1 MADSYIDFGV
11 DVGGEVVALTQ
22 TDGIFDNLTL
32 NYSSTD
38 HLGVIIT
45 NGTTLIQTVLTS
57 EQFTVDTTGSLKITL
72 DFDEIDEYSVLAAT
86 DMVRITRTTPTSEL
100 ERTFTDGSVLKA
112 SDLNTQHKQ
121 LLYGIQ
127 ERGPG
132 QITLD
137 TDGKLDAAAGLVGGV
152 ATQIKNVALPVNDDE
167 VVTKAYVDNLQIYGT
182 AFGATDPQYWAF
194 TTGDDEVGSDR
205 VYTLAS
211 PVPSSEVD
219 NMYLVEIG
227 GVIQSPA
234 TYVVSVSGENYTLT
248 LVGGADPA
256 IPDGVAI
263 AVRNFGASR
272 NVVSQPYV
280 NALDTTVALQ
290 VRRKSATT
298 SAELQEWQNEGGTP
312 MAAIDFDGTLYLGK
326 RGTTAWGAGSNI
338 KISSGWDEGVF
349 DANGIEIE
357 LGDHSNPG
365 DTAGLRLGRSGES
378 TAQFSR
384 LLMSAKSGVIPSSA
398 MIKANVLGDAVF
410 RVSWDGDIITDGSL
424 DVDRI
429 TVTRGSGATQGI
441 RSDEPS
447 DVGGIVFP
455 SSGPVVS
462 GGDGKYLQAQ
472 IDKVLVVGDLETS
485 AGDLTVDGDITAE
498 KGNFSKEVTVALG
511 NGAGIISNNETTNPG
526 RFYHST
532 DGPAMGFTVGGAGPT
547 GGTHPRFIVDSDRFR
562 FHDGYLQVEGHL
574 SVNKTT
580 APEAP
585 LDIAHDGSVPS
596 IGGLVLSTPTYKEYH
611 YKWDKGDIATLD
623 KLTTT
628 LTCPSYFSAEII
640 FTQHQTNSGQNNLY
654 FKAFWNNSHWNHY
667 LDILSGSVT
676 NETGSQGASNDLPSW
691 TGEIAGIG
699 ATGAMTTKLS
709 LSHDPDTAQTGDIA
723 PYNSGK
729 LVIEEDYTASGSYS
743 FSTLQVR
750 VYSGELV
757 TPTHVRTDT

>member
-167 VVTKAYVDNLQIYGT
+167 VVTKEYVDNLQIYGT

-219 NMYLVEIG
+219 NMYLVEVG

-290 VRRKSATT
+290 VRRKSETT
-298 SAELQEWQNEGGTP
+298 SANLQEWQDEGGSYLSR
-312 MAAIDFDGTLYLGK
+312 INSDG
-326 RGTTAWGAGSNI
+326 
-338 KISSGWDEGVF
+338 E
-349 DANGIEIE
+349 
-357 LGDHSNPG
+357 
-365 DTAGLRLGRSGES
+365 
-378 TAQFSR
+378 
-384 LLMSAKSGVIPSSA
+384 
-398 MIKANVLGDAVF
+398 F
-410 RVSWDGDIITDGSL
+410 RV
-424 DVDRI
+424 
-429 TVTRGSGATQGI
+429 GSGALNYTGIEREMIRVGKYSQGSNAAGIQI
-441 RSDEPS
+441 RSRHGTNTSGSEVLLS
-447 DVGGIVFP
+447 AKNDVGNSNIGFLMSRRNLEDTSWDNMVDIRWNGDVTTAGDFFPGGKIVLTSGTGIIESNLGGEKLIKFNADGPLMQFNP
-455 SSGPVVS
+455 SHSIQTQS
-462 GGDGKYLQAQ
+462 
-472 IDKVLVVGDLETS
+472 DKVLVVGDLEVN
-485 AGDLTVDGDITAE
+485 A
-498 KGNFSKEVTVALG
+498 GNFVIDGGSS
-511 NGAGIISNNETTNPG
+511 NGLTHATNTGSFSISSSGPTMRYLPSTLNYITTTNG
-526 RFYHST
+526 SNYLR
-532 DGPAMGFTVGGAGPT
+532 
-547 GGTHPRFIVDSDRFR
+547 
-562 FHDGYLQVEGHL
+562 GYTKVVEGDFDVTNGN
-574 SVNKTT
+574 STFSGVVEMEGDN
-580 APEAP
+580 
-585 LDIAHDGSVPS
+585 SVPS
-596 IGGLVLSTPTYKEYH
+596 IGGLVLSTPAYKEYH

-654 FKAFWNNSHWNHY
+654 FKAFWNNSHHNHH

-676 NETGSQGASNDLPSW
+676 NETGSQGTSNDLPSW

-709 LSHDPDTAQTGDIA
+709 LSHDPDTAPNGPTA
-723 PYNSGK
+723 PHNSGK

-743 FSTLQVR
+743 FSTLEVR
-750 VYSGELV
+750 VYSGVLV